1 MRSKRESGD
10 GEQTQGWV
18 SRKAR
23 LAFQFRR
30 AAREEEG
37 LTEWGTLKKKGEPRG
52 PTPHIPARLMVEE
65 EGRREK
71 PGQEIIQDT

>member
-1 MRSKRESGD
+1 MTEPTLSKAAQHQQQQLWYSANLLRSKRESGD
-10 GEQTQGWV
+10 VEQTQVWV

-37 LTEWGTLKKKGEPRG
+37 LTEWGTLKKKGEP
-52 PTPHIPARLMVEE
+52 
-65 EGRREK
+65 
-71 PGQEIIQDT
+71 